1 MSSTRLLRA
10 ALHKSIMKRNWLIIA
25 VAFLLAAIYAVYF
38 TDWFKPKTLQIH
50 HTYRDLSGRPPRDG
64 MLPALIFG
72 LNRPCQLTEI
82 KVVPLAAY
90 QTNQSILPLWHL
102 VSDSN
107 SVPVNVFF
115 YGQRIR
121 GLQPEV
127 PGAHAQPLTNGVTYR
142 LIVTAGKF
150 RGEHDFELK

>member
-10 ALHKSIMKRNWLIIA
+10 ALHKSIMKRNRFLI
-25 VAFLLAAIYAVYF
+25 VGAFLLAAVYAVYF

-50 HTYRDLSGRPPRDG
+50 HIYRDLSARPPRDG

-72 LNRPCQLTEI
+72 LNRPCRLTEI

-90 QTNQSILPLWHL
+90 QINQSILPLWHL

-121 GLQPEV
+121 GLKPEV
-127 PGAHAQPLTNGVTYR
+127 PGTHAQPLTNGVTYR